1 MFTACCLFFISPSF
15 SFWTYPR
22 MSCDELIKIHRIFFV
37 CMRFSRYVDDNE
49 IIVKRFVLSLLCI
62 WALKKQSFFR
72 SRIFFEYPLRLMNPS
87 LCMQA
92 CNAFLPQPAQ
102 LPDSLSNGDGE
113 IRTLDPLLAR
123 QVLSQLSY
131 TPIGCG
137 SSFLF
142 FKKQSLYSFV
152 WVFQLKW
159 A

>member
-72 SRIFFEYPLRLMNPS
+72 SRIFFEYPPRLMNPS

-92 CNAFLPQPAQ
+92 CISFPSSVGSTARLIIKWRWRDSNSWPPACKAGALPTELHPHWVIGFIQFTI
-102 LPDSLSNGDGE
+102 SLTN
-113 IRTLDPLLAR
+113 
-123 QVLSQLSY
+123 
-131 TPIGCG
+131 C
-137 SSFLF
+137 
-142 FKKQSLYSFV
+142 
-152 WVFQLKW
+152 
-159 A
+159 